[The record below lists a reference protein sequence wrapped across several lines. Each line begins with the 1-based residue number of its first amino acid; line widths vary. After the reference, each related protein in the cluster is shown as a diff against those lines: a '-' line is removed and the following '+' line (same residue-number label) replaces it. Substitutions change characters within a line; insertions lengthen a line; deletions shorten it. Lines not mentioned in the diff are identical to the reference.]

1 MSVVVV
7 VVLAL
12 AGALA
17 LYLLL
22 ERTGRAGVPLAV
34 LRAASWSAIAI
45 LLVDPACHRRGDNS
59 AVVLLD
65 GSASMSDPG
74 GDGRWR
80 AAVDSARAFAGG
92 TGRVFLFGGEPRVFQ
107 PAMRPDGP
115 ESRLAP
121 SLREAA
127 ARGGPLVIVTDGL
140 IDDPEALPADV
151 LRRARIVVLPRA
163 VRPDAGVAVLDIPV
177 ALRAGDTASAGVDLA
192 VQGAAPGDSATL
204 ELFEA
209 GRLVAR
215 TRLALQ
221 SGGSIRRSLTFVP
234 APTRAA
240 SEVRRY
246 EARLSGFARDG
257 EPRDDRL
264 GSAASVSR
272 ASAIVLLS
280 DSPDWDFRWLARTL
294 ATQSGVPVH
303 AFVRLGATGWRE
315 SRTMRP
321 VSDQTVRAEASDAA
335 LVVAHGTEAGVAAN
349 RRLAHRAVFEWIT
362 SQQADAPAADWYVTS
377 PEFASPVGGALAGVP
392 AESLPPLEAVLDV
405 HPDSVSWTGLVAQV
419 DRRGRS
425 RPVVVGAVTGGRR
438 TAVVGASGLWRWASR
453 GGVAEQAYRALMASL
468 TDWLMEERTGAPAD
482 LALLRDSLARTSAEF
497 LPRRP
502 ALAAQPGLGAAEAGE
517 AVPVRFSPWLYFAA
531 IVALLAEWIGR
542 RRRGLR

>member
-1 MSVVVV
+1 VIVA
-7 VVLAL
+7 LAL

-17 LYLLL
+17 LYVLL

-34 LRAASWSAIAI
+34 LRAASWSAVAI
-45 LLVDPACHRRGDNS
+45 LLVDPSCHRRGES
-59 AVVLLD
+59 GAVVLLD
-65 GSASMSDPG
+65 GSASMTDPG
-74 GDGRWR
+74 SDERWR
-80 AAVDSARAFAGG
+80 AGVDSAHAAAGSA
-92 TGRVFLFGGEPRVFQ
+92 GRILLFGGEPRVFAPSMQ
-107 PAMRPDGP
+107 PDAP

-140 IDDPEALPADV
+140 IDDPEALPSDV
-151 LRRARIVVLPRA
+151 LHRARIVVLPRA
-163 VRPDAGVAVLDIPV
+163 ERPDAGVAVLDIPV
-177 ALRAGDTASAGVDLA
+177 ALRAGDTASAAVDLA

-215 TRLALQ
+215 TRLALR
-221 SGGSIRRSLTFVP
+221 SGGSIRRNLTFVP
-234 APTRAA
+234 GATRAM

-246 EARLSGFARDG
+246 EARLSGFTRDG

-264 GSAASVSR
+264 GSAATVSK
-272 ASAIVLLS
+272 ASAIVLIS

-294 ATQSGVPVH
+294 AAQSGVPVH
-303 AFVRLGATGWRE
+303 AFVRLGGAGWRE

-321 VSDQTVRAEASDAA
+321 VSDQTVRAEASNAA

-349 RRLAHRAVFEWIT
+349 RRLAHRAVLEWIT
-362 SQQADAPAADWYVTS
+362 SQPADAPAADWYVTS

-405 HPDSVSWTGLVAQV
+405 HPDSVSWTGFVAQV

-425 RPVVVGAVTGGRR
+425 RPVVVGALGGRR
-438 TAVVGASGLWRWASR
+438 RVAVIGASGLWRWASR
-453 GGVAEQAYRALMASL
+453 GGLAEQAYRAVVASL
-468 TDWLMEERTGAPAD
+468 TDWLLEEHTGAPAD
-482 LALLRDSLARTSAEF
+482 LARLRDSLARSTAEF
-497 LPRRP
+497 LPRRA
-502 ALAAQPGLGAAEAGE
+502 ALAAQPGLGATEAGE
-517 AVPVRFSPWLYFAA
+517 PVPVRFSPWLYVAA
-531 IVALLAEWIGR
+531 IVALIVEWIGR
-542 RRRGLR
+542 RRRGMR